1 MERLHL
7 VPVTEAEES
16 PGIRGA
22 QCGVMATGTFKDG
35 IVQ

>member
-7 VPVTEAEES
+7 VPVREAEGS

-22 QCGVMATGTFKDG
+22 QFGVMATGPFKDG